1 MASILQAQKLSKR
14 YGTKVLFEE
23 LDLNINE
30 GEKVALIAPNGTGKS
45 SLLKIIAGK
54 DTPDMNANGESGI
67 VQLFC
72 DSGIAYLEQE
82 PTFDPEKTVFEEVF
96 SGGELV
102 AATVAKYERALIS
115 QNQKH
120 LEEAMHEMDRV
131 DGWQYEQKIK
141 QILSGLRIEDLDQ
154 KMAQLSGGQKKRIA
168 LAKMMINEAD
178 FIIMDEP
185 TNHLDLGIIEY
196 LEDYLKRSRITI
208 LMVTHDRYF
217 LDRVCNKIIELEGGQ
232 VFTYNGNY
240 SYFLEKRAERIE
252 NFNTETDR
260 ARNLFKT
267 ELDWMRRM
275 PQARTT
281 KAKYRINAFYDIQE
295 RASQRITSENIKID
309 TATARLGTKIINCK
323 NVSHSYDTFITL
335 NNFTYNFTR
344 GEKIGLVGPNG
355 IGKTTFLE
363 VITGAI
369 PFDKGEIEQGETI
382 VFGYY
387 RQQGMDFDPNDTVID
402 AVQNIAEVVTM
413 SDGSVINVSQ
423 FLTRFLFPHSMHNT
437 KIEKLSGG
445 EKRRLYLVTVLMQN
459 PNFLILDEPTN
470 DLDLMT
476 LNVLEE
482 YLDNFPGCVIIV
494 SHDRYFLDKIAQHLF
509 VFEGEG
515 VIKDYVGKYSEYRE
529 MIKALEKTNSSKERS
544 NSNKEKI
551 NANKLETEAQAEISD
566 ITSKGNNIRKDEING
581 IGNSSEKRKLTYKEK
596 KELDS
601 IESKLEKLSKEKSSL
616 EATLNSGKLSP
627 EQLSENS
634 SRFAKL
640 LQEVETLEFRWLE
653 LSEISE

>member
-54 DTPDMNANGESGI
+54 DTADMNANGESGT
-67 VQLFC
+67 VQVFC
-72 DSGIAYLEQE
+72 NGGIAYLEQE
-82 PTFDPEKTVFEEVF
+82 PTFNPKNTVFEEVF

-102 AATVAKYERALIS
+102 AATVANYERALIS
-115 QNQKH
+115 QDQKK

-131 DGWQYEQKIK
+131 DGWQYELKIK
-141 QILSGLRIEDLDQ
+141 QVLSGLKIEELDK
-154 KMAQLSGGQKKRIA
+154 KMEDLSGGLKKRVA
-168 LAKMMINEAD
+168 LAKMMINQAGL
-178 FIIMDEP
+178 IIMDEP
-185 TNHLDLGIIEY
+185 TNHLDLEIIEY
-196 LEDYLKRSRITI
+196 LEEYLKRSRISI

-232 VFTYNGNY
+232 LFTYNGNY

-260 ARNLFKT
+260 AQNLFKT

-275 PQARTT
+275 PQARAT
-281 KAKYRINAFYDIQE
+281 KAKYRINAFYDIKE
-295 RASQRITSENIKID
+295 RASQRISSENIKID

-323 NVSHSYDTFITL
+323 NVSHSYNSFITL
-335 NNFTYNFTR
+335 DNFTYNFTR

-355 IGKTTFLE
+355 VGKTTFLE

-369 PFDKGEIEQGETI
+369 PFTKGEIEQGETV

-387 RQQGMDFDPNDTVID
+387 RQKGMDFNPNDTIID
-402 AVQNIAEVVTM
+402 AVQSIAEVVTM
-413 SDGSVINVSQ
+413 NDGSVINVSQ

-445 EKRRLYLVTVLMQN
+445 EKRRLYLVTVLMKN

-482 YLDNFPGCVIIV
+482 YLESFLGCVIIV
-494 SHDRYFLDKIAQHLF
+494 SHDRYFLDKIAHHLF

-529 MIKALEKTNSSKERS
+529 MVKEAEKQKLSLTKEKS
-544 NSNKEKI
+544 NANKEKLSL
-551 NANKLETEAQAEISD
+551 AKEKLS
-566 ITSKGNNIRKDEING
+566 
-581 IGNSSEKRKLTYKEK
+581 YKEK
-596 KELDS
+596 KELES
-601 IESKLEKLSKEKSSL
+601 IENKLDKLSKEKSSL
-616 EATLNSGKLSP
+616 EAALNSGTLSP
-627 EQLSENS
+627 EQLSNNS
-634 SRFAKL
+634 NRFAQL
-640 LQEVETLEFRWLE
+640 MQEIENLEQRWLE